1 MFARI
6 FTKEEADALLPEIQR
21 VLSQMRQARAEL
33 KEAQARLPEA
43 RGLSGGPW
51 RRRSAS
57 SWAPSRPTPATS
69 PPWASSSRIWTR
81 AWWTSPAG

>member
-43 RGLSGGPW
+43 RGLE
-51 RRRSAS
+51 RRALEEEVRFLLGS
-57 SWAPSRPTPATS
+57 PRPTPATS
-69 PPWASSSRIWTR
+69 PPSGSSSRTWTR